1 MKMDAWK
8 SISISIHTLHTEGDT
23 LTIHYMD
30 DTDISIHTLH
40 TEGDRAVRAVHVQ
53 AVIFQSTPSTRRVTL
68 PCVAMTQLRLFQSTP
83 STRRVTRL
91 ETEISTFIIISIHT
105 LHTEGDLRVMP
116 LLWVAA

>member
-40 TEGDRAVRAVHVQ
+40 TEGDC
-53 AVIFQSTPSTRRVTL
+53 IFRCGVFRFSNFNPH
-68 PCVAMTQLRLFQSTP
+68 PP
-83 STRRVTRL
+83 
-91 ETEISTFIIISIHT
+91 H
-105 LHTEGDLRVMP
+105 GG
-116 LLWVAA
+116 

>member
-40 TEGDRAVRAVHVQ
+40 TEGDHGAELDQ
-53 AVIFQSTPSTRRVTL
+53 ARDWVFQSTPSTRRVTTVSDAPL
-68 PCVAMTQLRLFQSTP
+68 SST
-83 STRRVTRL
+83 L
-91 ETEISTFIIISIHT
+91 ISIHT
-105 LHTEGDLRVMP
+105 LHTEGDLATWIKDFVSQNFNP
-116 LLWVAA
+116 HPPHGG

>member
-53 AVIFQSTPSTRRVTL
+53 AEIFQSTPSTRRVTGGG
-68 PCVAMTQLRLFQSTP
+68 AQLQRLG
-83 STRRVTRL
+83 L
-91 ETEISTFIIISIHT
+91 GISIHT
-105 LHTEGDLRVMP
+105 LHTEGDHDVGGAVLALEISIHTLHTEGDP
-116 LLWVAA
+116 

>member
-40 TEGDRAVRAVHVQ
+40 TEGD
-53 AVIFQSTPSTRRVTL
+53 L
-68 PCVAMTQLRLFQSTP
+68 AMRGYDTTQ
-83 STRRVTRL
+83 
-91 ETEISTFIIISIHT
+91 IISIHT
-105 LHTEGDLRVMP
+105 LHTEGDQIGDRNLYVHYHFNP
-116 LLWVAA
+116 HPPHGG